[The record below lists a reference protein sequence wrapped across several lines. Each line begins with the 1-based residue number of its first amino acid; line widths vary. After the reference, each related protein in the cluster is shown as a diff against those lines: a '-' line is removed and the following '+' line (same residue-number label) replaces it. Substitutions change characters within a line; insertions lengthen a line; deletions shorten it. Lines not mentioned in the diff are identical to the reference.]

1 MFINIVI
8 QSLALS
14 HGFNHGVGVKYIKV
28 WILFDQLQEQYMFI
42 HRAVRELLLC
52 GDTTIKNVDLK
63 SAVHQIKAK
72 RQGEKE
78 TGFEKQFKV
87 LRL

>member
-14 HGFNHGVGVKYIKV
+14 HGFN
-28 WILFDQLQEQYMFI
+28 QLQEQYIFI

-63 SAVHQIKAK
+63 CAVNQMKAK

-78 TGFEKQFKV
+78 IGLKKQFKV

>member
-1 MFINIVI
+1 M
-8 QSLALS
+8 
-14 HGFNHGVGVKYIKV
+14 
-28 WILFDQLQEQYMFI
+28 QEQYIFI

-63 SAVHQIKAK
+63 SAVHQMKAK